1 MPPGAVGFLRSQRL
15 TARFAIVSLNPAVN
29 SSSLASSE
37 RQSLTFDPLGSTGGG
52 GAGAL
57 LTVFAGTTGAAS
69 VTGSV
74 FWAAGAIAIL
84 VISAILRARDI
95 FASAMAFSPSCAIAC
110 MISWALPRSI
120 SITEE

>member
-1 MPPGAVGFLRSQRL
+1 MSPGTVSFLRYQRL
-15 TARFAIVSLNPAVN
+15 AARFAIVSLNPAVN

-37 RQSLTFDPLGSTGGG
+37 RQSLTFDALGSTGGG

-57 LTVFAGTTGAAS
+57 LTVFVGTTGAGG

-84 VISAILRARDI
+84 VISAILRAGLM
-95 FASAMAFSPSCAIAC
+95 FARAIAFSPSCAIAC
-110 MISWALPRSI
+110 MIS
-120 SITEE
+120 